1 MPQSHTNTYRIYTR
15 SHKVKVDFK
24 DFSEPGHIRVG
35 ILVYKL
41 KGIVRKPKF
50 SDQFK
55 TMQKK
60 DGYNRNILRQSACLV
75 INPNEIDSYSSFF
88 DCRTVGQASD

>member
-1 MPQSHTNTYRIYTR
+1 MTQSHTNTYRIYTR

-24 DFSEPGHIRVG
+24 DFSATGHIRVG

-55 TMQKK
+55 TIQKMM
-60 DGYNRNILRQSACLV
+60 DTTGISC
-75 INPNEIDSYSSFF
+75 DSLY
-88 DCRTVGQASD
+88 VWL